1 MNPKVNNFLALDS
14 NYGTFIV
21 NRHCAL
27 QAEAL
32 VKTGKPHIQ
41 AELDNMLQLMLQ
53 LPDGC
58 VVVDGG
64 ANIGLVSIPL
74 AKAIAAKGGLVHAF
88 EPQRLLNYALCGSIA
103 LNDIENL
110 IVHRSGLADKKGSMQ
125 VPIVDYSQPSDYGT
139 VQLKPEGA
147 AGGDT
152 VDVIALDDFGL
163 ARLDF
168 FKLDIEG
175 MEIQA
180 LRGAQKLLRA
190 HQPWCWIE
198 YWMTGAE
205 AIMEQF
211 AGLDYEFFKADPL
224 NLLCVPTTR
233 WNREQLHIPFEAV
246 KA

>member
-1 MNPKVNNFLALDS
+1 MNQKVNNFLALDS
-14 NYGTFIV
+14 DYGTFIV
-21 NRHCAL
+21 NRNCAL

-41 AELDNMLQLMLQ
+41 PELDNMLQLMLH
-53 LPDGC
+53 LPDNC

-74 AKAIAAKGGLVHAF
+74 AKAVAAKHGRVHAF

-110 IVHRSGLADKKGSMQ
+110 VVHRNGLADKKGIMQ
-125 VPIVDYSQPSDYGT
+125 VPAVDYSKASDYGM
-139 VQLKPEGA
+139 VQLKPEGM
-147 AGGDT
+147 AGGDA
-152 VDVIALDDFGL
+152 VEVIALDDFGL
-163 ARLDF
+163 ERIDF

-175 MEIQA
+175 MEVEA
-180 LRGAQKLLRA
+180 LRGAQKLLRT

-205 AIMEQF
+205 AIIEQF
-211 AGLDYEFFKADPL
+211 SGLDYEFFKADQL
-224 NLLCVPTTR
+224 NLLCAPKIR
-233 WNREQLHIPFEAV
+233 WNKEQLHIPFEPV
-246 KA
+246 KL